1 MPGPFVPT
9 LDVLSGGFGAD
20 GYLCDAILEKILDYR
35 LFKAHILCALIYGE

>member
-9 LDVLSGGFGAD
+9 IDVLSGGFVAD
-20 GYLCDAILEKILDYR
+20 GYLCDTILEKILDYR